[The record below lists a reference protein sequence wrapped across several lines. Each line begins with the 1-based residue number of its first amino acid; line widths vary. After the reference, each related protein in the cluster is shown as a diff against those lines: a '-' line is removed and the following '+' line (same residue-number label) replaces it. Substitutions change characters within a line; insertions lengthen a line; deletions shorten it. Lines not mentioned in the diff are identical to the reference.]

1 MGGNPIAD
9 EKGDEFKKEI
19 LILLMHELPELR
31 KINGDGWDEELLAD
45 VKQTMI
51 DRAKEAERLRLEAE
65 GKPPPEEGAEGEGE
79 AEEGDAD

>member
-9 EKGDEFKKEI
+9 EKADDFKKEI

-45 VKQTMI
+45 VKGTMI
-51 DRAKEAERLRLEAE
+51 ERAKEAERLRLEAE
-65 GKPPPEEGAEGEGE
+65 GKPPPEEAAEGEGE
-79 AEEGDAD
+79 EGDAD